1 MRADHRRAAL
11 ECGHRCCE
19 RACQGSCGRARIADD
34 PSERALPRDSDQHRP
49 TQRAQLVQ
57 ASQELEVLVGR
68 LAEAD
73 PGIDADPLLGDSLLD
88 GERDALL
95 EEGQHI
101 GDDVVVVRSDLHR
114 SRLALH
120 VHETDERVS
129 VSDDLGH
136 VRVAA

>member
-1 MRADHRRAAL
+1 MR
-11 ECGHRCCE
+11 
-19 RACQGSCGRARIADD
+19 RARIADD
-34 PSERALPRDSDQHRP
+34 PSERALSRDSDQHRP
-49 TQRAQLVQ
+49 TQRAQLVEAAQ
-57 ASQELEVLVGR
+57 QLEVLVGR

-73 PGIDADPLLGDSLLD
+73 PGIDADPLLADPLLD
-88 GERDALL
+88 GEREALL

-129 VSDDLGH
+129 AGHDLGH
-136 VRVAA
+136 ARVAA